1 MNDFVNDYNR
11 TILVGPVQF
20 RCQGGPCVYEY
31 NGPGSEQPE

>member
-11 TILVGPVQF
+11 TITIGPTQF

-31 NGPGSEQPE
+31 TAPEKP